1 MSISGIKQV
10 DCSSSAL
17 ARRALLI
24 TSSLAIAGSA
34 LGVIGMRQGT
44 VAGLEALLILS
55 SLVFSIGTLA
65 ALLVFRKIEVQRIA
79 TVVTAFFAAYLCACS
94 VVALSNTGHHLNLFI
109 YVVWFF
115 PLLVFNQLV
124 NSPAI
129 GKVFGRILL
138 FAPLCLLA
146 CFFQRLLLFFNLD
159 LLFLLIASCLSY
171 LCFGFSF
178 STVTRY
184 REEYIVER
192 ERAESVAEL
201 KKTNAELMLA
211 KDKAEA
217 ANKAKS
223 EFLANMSHE
232 IRTPINGI
240 MGMTELALDTQLSA
254 EQRDYLATVKA
265 SADSLLNVV
274 NDVLDFSK
282 IEAGKMEMN
291 PVPFNLRE
299 SLEETIKGLAIR
311 AHEKDIDLLLEIKS
325 TVADFVIGDAGRLR
339 QVVVNLVGN
348 AIKFTNA
355 GEVLVETSIE
365 SSADDGLM
373 MHFAVSD
380 TGIGIAPDKQSIIF
394 EAFSQ
399 ADSSTTREFGGTGL
413 GLTICARLVEAM
425 GGRIWVESAPGRGS
439 SFYFTVCFKPADKS
453 LNAPTAEVASLK
465 GLPIL
470 IVDDN
475 LNSRRILS
483 EMLSQWEGKP
493 ESAAN
498 AQEALSLIRRATQQ
512 GNPFSVALIDSHIAE
527 TDGLDLALQIQSSSM
542 VRCVIPMLLTSRARQ
557 GDVVRCRESGF
568 RAHLNKPVSKMD
580 LYAMLARALTSHS
593 QTPDSCATEE
603 LGSAPFITVSQTPPI
618 KPLRILLAEDNLI
631 NQRVAVSM
639 LEKEGHQVDVAVN
652 GREALT
658 KWSNQ
663 SFDLILMD
671 MQMPEMDGFQ
681 TTSAIRSAEA
691 ASNLH
696 VPIIALTAHAI
707 SDYRERCLA
716 AGMDDY
722 ISKPIR
728 KSDLIEIVA
737 KHSKESGTLDL
748 AVS

>member
-1 MSISGIKQV
+1 VGISEIKQV
-10 DCSSSAL
+10 DRSSSAL

-44 VAGLEALLILS
+44 VAGLEAVLILF

-65 ALLVFRKIEVQRIA
+65 ALLVFRKIEVQKIA
-79 TVVTAFFAAYLCACS
+79 TVVTAFFGSYLCACS
-94 VVALSNTGHHLNLFI
+94 VVALSNKGHHVNLFI
-109 YVVWFF
+109 YMVWFF

-146 CFFQRLLLFFNLD
+146 CSFQRLILFFNLD

-178 STVTRY
+178 SIVTRY

-201 KKTNAELMLA
+201 KKNNAELMRA

-223 EFLANMSHE
+223 EFLANISHE

-240 MGMTELALDTQLSA
+240 MGMLELALDTQLSA
-254 EQRDYLATVKA
+254 EQRDYLVTVKA

-291 PVPFNLRE
+291 PVCFNLRA
-299 SLEETIKGLAIR
+299 SLEETIKGMAIR
-311 AHEKDIDLLLEIKS
+311 AHDKDIELLLEIKS
-325 TVADFVIGDAGRLR
+325 TVPDFVIGDAGRLR

-348 AIKFTNA
+348 AIKFTNS
-355 GEVLVETSIE
+355 GEVLVETSIDA
-365 SSADDGLM
+365 SAGDQFM
-373 MHFAVSD
+373 MQFAVRD
-380 TGIGIAPDKQSIIF
+380 TGIGIAPDKQSLIF

-413 GLTICARLVEAM
+413 GLTICARLVGAM
-425 GGRIWVESAPGRGS
+425 GGRIWVESALGRGS
-439 SFYFTVCFKPADKS
+439 RFYFTVCFKPADES
-453 LNAPTAEVASLK
+453 LNARATEVVSLT

-475 LNSRRILS
+475 LNSRRVLS
-483 EMLSQWEGKP
+483 EMLLQWEAKP
-493 ESAAN
+493 EAAAN
-498 AQEALSLIRRATQQ
+498 AQEALSLIRRAAQQ

-527 TDGLDLALQIQSSSM
+527 TDGLDLALQIQSSST
-542 VRCVIPMLLTSRARQ
+542 VPCVIPMLLTSKARQ
-557 GDVVRCRESGF
+557 GDVVRCLESGF
-568 RAHLNKPVSKMD
+568 RAYLNKPVRKID
-580 LYAMLARALTSHS
+580 LRAILARALTSSS
-593 QTPDSCATEE
+593 QTSDSCATDE
-603 LGSAPFITVSQTPPI
+603 LRSAPFIDVSQAPPI
-618 KPLRILLAEDNLI
+618 KPLRILLAEDNLV
-631 NQRVAVSM
+631 NQRVAVRM
-639 LEKEGHQVDVAVN
+639 LEREGHQVDVAAN
-652 GREALT
+652 GREALE

-696 VPIIALTAHAI
+696 VPIIALTAHAMR
-707 SDYRERCLA
+707 DYRERCLA

-728 KSDLIEIVA
+728 KSDLMDIVA
-737 KHSKESGTLDL
+737 KHTKESGTLDL
-748 AVS
+748 TIS